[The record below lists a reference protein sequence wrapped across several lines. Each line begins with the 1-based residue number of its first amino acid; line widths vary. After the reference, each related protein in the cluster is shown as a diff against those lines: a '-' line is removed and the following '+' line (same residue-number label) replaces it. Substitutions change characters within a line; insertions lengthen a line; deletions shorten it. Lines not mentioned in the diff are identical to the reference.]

1 MAIALVAL
9 GLLTSGVSE
18 LLLRNVRPWPSTHES
33 EPVDILIADGVIRG
47 VGSGLAAPGAVED
60 ANGAMV
66 LPAFTDFH
74 THLDMTRLGLP
85 FRPHTG
91 GPTLADRIQNDLDN
105 WRSGERSVADGAI
118 YTLGRMISFGAT
130 RVRSH
135 AQIDPDSGLERLAGV
150 VAARDAHQQ
159 RCKVQI
165 VAFPQTGI
173 LKSPGTEQML
183 DEALRSG
190 ADLIGGLD
198 PQGFDE
204 DAEAHLDIIFGLAQ
218 THGVGVDIHLHDRGE
233 VGAQQIEMIC
243 ARASELANDVTISHC
258 FALSSVDERR
268 ANSLVDA
275 IAAAGVS
282 VATVA
287 PGTFA
292 PMPLEQLRER
302 GIGFGLGQ
310 DGMRDYWSPY
320 GTGDMLDRTWQLAFT
335 NGFRRDDLIEACVD
349 TATAGGAALMG
360 INNVGLEVGDVA
372 DLVVLPGDTVTSAV
386 MERPQRQLVIQDGAV
401 VARNGQLV

>member
-287 PGTFA
+287 PGTF
-292 PMPLEQLRER
+292 
-302 GIGFGLGQ
+302 G
-310 DGMRDYWSPY
+310 SPY

-360 INNVGLEVGDVA
+360 INNIGLEVGDVA

-386 MERPQRQLVIQDGAV
+386 MDRPQRQLVIQDGAV

>member
-1 MAIALVAL
+1 M
-9 GLLTSGVSE
+9 LTGQVSS
-18 LLLRNVRPWPSTHES
+18 LLLQNVRPWPSAVGTA
-33 EPVDILIADGVIRG
+33 PVDILIDDGLIAE
-47 VGSGLAAPGAVED
+47 VGTDLSAIQNVTTEDGA
-60 ANGAMV
+60 GQIV
-66 LPAFTDFH
+66 LPSFTDFH

-105 WRSGERSVADGAI
+105 WRSGERSIADGAI

-130 RVRSH
+130 RVRTH

-150 VAARDAHQQ
+150 VAARDAHQD
-159 RCKVQI
+159 RCQVQI

-173 LKSPGTEQML
+173 LKSPGTEALL

-198 PQGFDE
+198 PQGFD
-204 DAEAHLDIIFGLAQ
+204 DNADAHLDIIFGLAH

-233 VGAQQIEMIC
+233 VGAQQIEKIC
-243 ARASELANDVTISHC
+243 ARASELPSDVTISHC
-258 FALSSVDERR
+258 FALSSVDEAR
-268 ANSLVDA
+268 ADSLVDA

-282 VATVA
+282 LATVA
-287 PGTFA
+287 PGTFG
-292 PMPLEQLRER
+292 PLPLEQLKDR
-302 GIGFGLGQ
+302 GVGLGLGQ

-335 NGFRRDDLIEACVD
+335 NGFRRDDLIESCVD

-360 INNVGLEVGDVA
+360 IHNVGLAVGDVA
-372 DLVVLPGDTVTSAV
+372 DLVVLPGDTVTSVV
-386 MERPQRQLVIQDGAV
+386 MDRPQRSLVVSGGAV
-401 VARNGQLV
+401 VARNGELI